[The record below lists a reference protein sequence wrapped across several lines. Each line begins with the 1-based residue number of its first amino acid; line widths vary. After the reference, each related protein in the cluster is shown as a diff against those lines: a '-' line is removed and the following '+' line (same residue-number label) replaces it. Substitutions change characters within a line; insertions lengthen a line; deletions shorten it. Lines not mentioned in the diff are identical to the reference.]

1 MGLDS
6 RLTWSVI
13 YDFCFGYR
21 VEGSIG
27 HPEVADDF
35 TNVSYLNTYVLEEV
49 ISGSSLNDHYF
60 SGYTLARK
68 SSMEKP
74 DRSDWVPTSL

>member
-6 RLTWSVI
+6 GLTWSVI
-13 YDFCFGYR
+13 YDLCFGYF
-21 VEGSIG
+21 VEGYGG
-27 HPEVADDF
+27 HHEVFDAFNKVD
-35 TNVSYLNTYVLEEV
+35 YLNLDVPEEGIAV
-49 ISGSSLNDHYF
+49 PLPNDHYF

-74 DRSDWVPTSL
+74 YRSDWVPTSL